1 MNLKKRG
8 LTIFFCDGTKLHIEF
23 PPQTDNETAA
33 MLRMEELLKQKQII
47 AEIDGALIV
56 IPFDNVKYIQG
67 YPAPS
72 KLPRGSIKGASVRD

>member
-8 LTIFFCDGTKLHIEF
+8 LTIFFLDGSKIHIEF

-33 MLRMEELLKQKQII
+33 MLRLDEVLKQKQII

-67 YPAPS
+67 FPAPS
-72 KLPRGSIKGASVRD
+72 KMPRGSIKGASVED